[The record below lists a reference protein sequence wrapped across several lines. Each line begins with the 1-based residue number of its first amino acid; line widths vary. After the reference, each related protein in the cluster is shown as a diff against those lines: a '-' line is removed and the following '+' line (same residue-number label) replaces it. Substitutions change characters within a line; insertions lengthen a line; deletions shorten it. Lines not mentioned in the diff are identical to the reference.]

1 MINNNIKENEMSY
14 VSGMKIVVEAE
25 PNLMNPEDLVN
36 DMVKDGLTVT
46 EAINHIVVDAIV
58 TSKVHEMIEDTPEL
72 YAGEI
77 EQLGNG
83 KVEVTLESW
92 DDV

>member
-1 MINNNIKENEMSY
+1 MSY